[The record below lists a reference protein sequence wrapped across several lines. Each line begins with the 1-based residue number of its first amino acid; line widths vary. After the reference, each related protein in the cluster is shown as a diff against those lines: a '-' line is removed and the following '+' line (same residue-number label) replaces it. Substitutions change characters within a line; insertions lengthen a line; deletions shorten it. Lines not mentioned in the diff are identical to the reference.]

1 MVSVTPTAYKQSD
14 DVTTKTLRKRTLQV
28 KSALETASTSSKES
42 MLLQTGL
49 LVKSFD
55 IQERKRIL
63 ELAKIERSYINAE
76 NLVAMKADLGMPW
89 DKMKAMSR
97 WLKMFNIHTDSNDK
111 QRVIAKQF

>member
-28 KSALETASTSSKES
+28 KSALETSSSKES

-97 WLKMFNIHTDSNDK
+97 CG
-111 QRVIAKQF
+111 